1 MTTTDED
8 LRDLLWR
15 MGNSPG
21 EIEAHMANP
30 LTRAYLRVFI
40 DEFNRRVAEVIALR
54 IAEKLFPH
62 WKGHHADQLIL
73 DEAKDLDL

>member
-1 MTTTDED
+1 MTTTDDD

-30 LTRAYLRVFI
+30 YAKVCAKVFL
-40 DEFNRRVAEVIALR
+40 DELNRRFAELLARR
-54 IAEKLFPH
+54 IVEKLFPEI
-62 WKGHHADQLIL
+62 KGARAHGPSAD
-73 DEAKDLDL
+73 

>member
-1 MTTTDED
+1 MVAIVTVMSTTTDND

-30 LTRAYLRVFI
+30 YTKAYLRVFI
-40 DEFNRRVAEVIALR
+40 DEFNRRVAELMAQR
-54 IAEKLFPH
+54 IVEKLFPEY
-62 WKGHHADQLIL
+62 QRTSV
-73 DEAKDLDL
+73 E